1 MQTRRDVLEEKFVN
15 FRKYLREHSPAG
27 ILQKLENEIL
37 QRNTDDIWLYI
48 QSQTS
53 LDPQEGVARFV
64 ERYNIPKYMH
74 DTVRKYFECF
84 EYLLMEESIDWEFF
98 SLP

>member
-15 FRKYLREHSPAG
+15 FRKYLRENSPVG
-27 ILQKLENEIL
+27 ILSKLETEIL

-48 QSQTS
+48 QSQTT

-64 ERYNIPKYMH
+64 ERYSIPQYMRH
-74 DTVRKYFECF
+74 MIVKYFECF
-84 EYLLMEESIDWEFF
+84 EYLLMDECVD
-98 SLP
+98 

>member
-27 ILQKLENEIL
+27 ILLKLETEIL

-48 QSQTS
+48 QSQTT

-74 DTVRKYFECF
+74 YMIGKYFECF
-84 EYLLMEESIDWEFF
+84 EYLLMDECVD
-98 SLP
+98 